1 MEARPLQPSPAAA
14 RHLAGDNTALD
25 DLRGILLTNGERVVL
40 VPMPSEWMTLCQ
52 LAAYTFSFDLR
63 THYPAFYLQLP
74 HTSYH
79 QQQLNEAEIP
89 PLAFRSLKE
98 RDVVRVEVLA
108 RGGEERVVEGG
119 NGEGE
124 GMLGLL
130 GAVEGVGEEEGML
143 GLVGALE
150 GVGGDEE
157 RMLGLDRAVI
167 GGDGDGEGLP
177 GLDRAIEDLLN
188 SGLARGEEG
197 EEEDRRVENV
207 ERLSSSEESQ
217 MRRVHA
223 DGDGE
228 RRADDASQVQQVPIS
243 NVGGPE
249 EGNSDNNKEDAD
261 LGKEVIVEIEAAPA
275 QSMDTAM
282 GTSADGSSTAATIA
296 TGDKEGEKDR
306 EGGDNNN
313 RGDADRDRGKE
324 VIVEIEVAPQQS
336 MEATMST
343 SAQGSLAT
351 VATAGAA
358 TATGGN
364 NEGEDGEKI
373 QEDVDTNNKNITPPT
388 QQNATG
394 AAKKPRTRSSTGI
407 KTATKKAS
415 ASASVGT
422 SARKSK
428 RLMRKPA
435 TTTTTTGEVEQAD
448 QVPSV
453 SMSSPSK
460 KGIDGMP
467 LGRPPAEAGK
477 RRTYDEKRK
486 LAVRS
491 RSLKGKQALSGESS
505 SAAAIGGGG
514 GEVGLDSGK
523 GFKSRADGTT
533 RMMDGSGSGVV
544 ENSDDGEEEEVEM
557 GLEGQV

>member
-74 HTSYH
+74 HTNYH
-79 QQQLNEAEIP
+79 HQQLNEAEIP

-119 NGEGE
+119 DGDGDGE

-167 GGDGDGEGLP
+167 GGDEDGEGMP

-197 EEEDRRVENV
+197 EGEDRRVENV
-207 ERLSSSEESQ
+207 EQLSSSEESQ

-228 RRADDASQVQQVPIS
+228 RRADDVPQVQQVPIS

-249 EGNSDNNKEDAD
+249 EGNNDNNKDDAD
-261 LGKEVIVEIEAAPA
+261 LGKEVIVEIEAAPP
-275 QSMDTAM
+275 QSVDATM
-282 GTSADGSSTAATIA
+282 GTSTDGSSTAATIA
-296 TGDKEGEKDR
+296 TGDKEGEKDQ
-306 EGGDNNN
+306 EGGDNN
-313 RGDADRDRGKE
+313 RADADRDRGKE
-324 VIVEIEVAPQQS
+324 VIVEIEVAPPQS
-336 MEATMST
+336 MEVTMGTST
-343 SAQGSLAT
+343 QGSSTTA
-351 VATAGAA
+351 AGAGA
-358 TATGGN
+358 STATGGE
-364 NEGEDGEKI
+364 NEGKDGEKVP
-373 QEDVDTNNKNITPPT
+373 EDVDNNNKNITPPT
-388 QQNATG
+388 QQNATS
-394 AAKKPRTRSSTGI
+394 ATNKPRTRSSTGI

-435 TTTTTTGEVEQAD
+435 TTTTTGEAEQAD

-514 GEVGLDSGK
+514 EVGLDSGK

-557 GLEGQV
+557 GLEGQF

>member
-74 HTSYH
+74 HTNYH
-79 QQQLNEAEIP
+79 HQQLNEAEIP

-119 NGEGE
+119 DGGGED
-124 GMLGLL
+124 MLGLL

-143 GLVGALE
+143 GLVRAAD
-150 GVGGDEE
+150 GVGGEDEE
-157 RMLGLDRAVI
+157 GMLGLDRAV
-167 GGDGDGEGLP
+167 GGDEDGEGLP

-228 RRADDASQVQQVPIS
+228 RRADDVPQVQQVQAS
-243 NVGGPE
+243 NVGGSE
-249 EGNSDNNKEDAD
+249 EGNNDNNNCKDDAD
-261 LGKEVIVEIEAAPA
+261 LGKEVIVEIEAAPP
-275 QSMDTAM
+275 QSVDATM
-282 GTSADGSSTAATIA
+282 GTSTDGSSTAATIA
-296 TGDKEGEKDR
+296 TGDKEGEKDQ
-306 EGGDNNN
+306 EGGDNN
-313 RGDADRDRGKE
+313 RADADRDRGKE
-324 VIVEIEVAPQQS
+324 VIVEIEVAPPQS
-336 MEATMST
+336 MEVTMGTST
-343 SAQGSLAT
+343 QGSSTTA
-351 VATAGAA
+351 AGAGA
-358 TATGGN
+358 STATGGE
-364 NEGEDGEKI
+364 NEGKDGEKVP
-373 QEDVDTNNKNITPPT
+373 EDVDNNNKNITPPT
-388 QQNATG
+388 QQNATS
-394 AAKKPRTRSSTGI
+394 ATNKPRTRSSTGI
-407 KTATKKAS
+407 KTATKKAA

-435 TTTTTTGEVEQAD
+435 TTTTTGEVEQAG
-448 QVPSV
+448 QVPSASV
-453 SMSSPSK
+453 SSPSK

-505 SAAAIGGGG
+505 SAAIVGG

-557 GLEGQV
+557 GLEGQF

>member
-14 RHLAGDNTALD
+14 RHLAGDNTASD

-119 NGEGE
+119 DGEGE
-124 GMLGLL
+124 GMLGLV
-130 GAVEGVGEEEGML
+130 GAVGEEEGML

-150 GVGGDEE
+150 GVGGDGEEE

-167 GGDGDGEGLP
+167 GGDEDGEGLP

-197 EEEDRRVENV
+197 EEEDRRVENG

-228 RRADDASQVQQVPIS
+228 RRADDVPQVQQTS
-243 NVGGPE
+243 NVGGTE
-249 EGNSDNNKEDAD
+249 EGNNDNRKDDANKEI
-261 LGKEVIVEIEAAPA
+261 IVEIEAAPP
-275 QSMDTAM
+275 QSVEATMS
-282 GTSADGSSTAATIA
+282 TSAHGSPAAAGAIAIA
-296 TGDKEGEKDR
+296 TGDNEGEKDQ
-306 EGGDNNN
+306 EGGDNN
-313 RGDADRDRGKE
+313 RADADRDRGKE
-324 VIVEIEVAPQQS
+324 VIVEIEVAPQQP

-343 SAQGSLAT
+343 STQGSSAT
-351 VATAGAA
+351 ATAATAGASA
-358 TATGGN
+358 ATGGN
-364 NEGEDGEKI
+364 NEGEDGEKV

-388 QQNATG
+388 QQNATS
-394 AAKKPRTRSSTGI
+394 ATKKPRTRSSTGI

-435 TTTTTTGEVEQAD
+435 TTTTTTGEAEQAD

-505 SAAAIGGGG
+505 SSAAIVGG

-557 GLEGQV
+557 GLEGQF